1 MPIPNQV
8 DTLYVEKPI
17 GDYEPYPQFKARKRF
32 NANASTPGEMLVVE
46 NRIIKKKF
54 KAEPSTQ
61 TEIRECAVELTGEQL
76 QKINSSPQLIDFK
89 TVFVKSTTTKSFVVT
104 NDLRQHIHVR
114 LVITDKEL
122 IKTSPIS
129 QVIPPGQEAGFDITF
144 CSDSPQALTFKKD
157 VTYFI
162 NDTIPF
168 KFRVQAQAEPVT
180 LDVSKKALKFYFPDD
195 SIEMSCT
202 EQIVVTNTGNATARF
217 KWITSGSGIFVPT
230 PAFDEVPAGSSRVA
244 KITFTPQGPKSEE
257 EVITLKIDDGLPV
270 DIKCTGIVYEAK
282 VLLKEKGV
290 EFESVPVGIKA
301 KEQQFHIKNTIRVP
315 AVFHVN
321 CDSEELTVVPSKGR
335 IMAD

>member
-1 MPIPNQV
+1 
-8 DTLYVEKPI
+8 
-17 GDYEPYPQFKARKRF
+17 
-32 NANASTPGEMLVVE
+32 
-46 NRIIKKKF
+46 
-54 KAEPSTQ
+54 
-61 TEIRECAVELTGEQL
+61 
-76 QKINSSPQLIDFK
+76 
-89 TVFVKSTTTKSFVVT
+89 VKSTTTKSFVVT

-202 EQIVVTNTGNATARF
+202 EQIVVTNTGNATAKF
-217 KWITSGSGIFVPT
+217 KWITSGSGIFVPS

-301 KEQQFHIKNTIRVP
+301 KE
-315 AVFHVN
+315 
-321 CDSEELTVVPSKGR
+321 
-335 IMAD
+335 